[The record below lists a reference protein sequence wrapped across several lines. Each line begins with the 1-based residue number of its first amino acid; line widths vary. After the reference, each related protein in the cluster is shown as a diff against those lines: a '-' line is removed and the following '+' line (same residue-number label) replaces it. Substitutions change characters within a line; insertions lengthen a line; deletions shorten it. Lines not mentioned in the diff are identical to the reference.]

1 MIRPADLDCSHGNNL
16 EVCIPEATVKMLA
29 VLMLAL
35 VSAVAWAQGLSGTY
49 TLRAPNGTVLT
60 LNLQDNQGRLTGTIT
75 STTGTTLRLE
85 GRSSGTEAEGTITDA
100 QGKAYFY
107 LALEGNRLI
116 LTITEL
122 GADGQPDE
130 STAQDLEFT
139 RQSGPSA
146 PSTKP
151 ATITPP
157 SPSKTTPA
165 PVDPFVGRFVSADI
179 TLELLAGKN
188 GTYYGTVRIQG
199 QVYTVNASVNN
210 GRLNGSYRTG
220 TTTVMFVATPG
231 TNGLNLQLN
240 GRTFALVRQGSTSPL
255 VTRPAPNPP
264 PSPGSNPGATPQTGV
279 KELQV
284 GGQYPAGTRI
294 NSSQHGISF
303 IVPRDWKAALR
314 PDLPA
319 LLIVSDT
326 KPGAILALAGLGLTA
341 SDIAALLN
349 EASDM
354 GNGVTL
360 QPLGQAQIK
369 GSRVTQTYTAGQF
382 AGRAL
387 AVIGQNGASLTF
399 IAVGPQEQG
408 PYFAA
413 LLEGMAGSAQ
423 YSQAKATA
431 AIKQYT
437 QLISGKT
444 LYSFSYSGS
453 STANNSFGSSS
464 ERTWNVCSN
473 GTYSY
478 QGVAES
484 GGNFSVG
491 ATTPQDLGG
500 VASQSSSAHS
510 GRWRIVVFGMDL
522 KLVLQAQD
530 GEVRV
535 YTLGNNG
542 KYLTL
547 DGKEVTLNANQQC
560 R

>member
-1 MIRPADLDCSHGNNL
+1 MIRPADLNFSHGNNIG
-16 EVCIPEATVKMLA
+16 VRISEATMKMLA
-29 VLMLAL
+29 VLMVAL
-35 VSAVAWAQGLSGTY
+35 VSTVAWAQGLSGTY

-75 STTGTTLRLE
+75 STTGATLRLE

-107 LALEGNRLI
+107 LALEGSTLI

-165 PVDPFVGRFVSADI
+165 PADPFVGRFVSADI

-188 GTYYGTVRIQG
+188 GTYNGTVRIQG
-199 QVYTVNASVNN
+199 QVYTVNASVSN
-210 GRLNGSYRTG
+210 GRLNGSYRAG
-220 TTTVMFVATPG
+220 TTTVLFVATPG

-255 VTRPAPNPP
+255 STRPVPNPP
-264 PSPGSNPGATPQTGV
+264 PNPGSNPTVTPQTGV
-279 KELQV
+279 RELQV

-294 NSSQHGISF
+294 NSGQHGISF

-319 LLIVSDT
+319 LLIGSDT
-326 KPGAILALAGLGLTA
+326 KPGAILALAGLGLTT

-369 GSRVTQTYTAGQF
+369 GSRVTQTYDAGQLT
-382 AGRAL
+382 GRAL

-408 PYFAA
+408 PYFAG
-413 LLEGMAGSAQ
+413 LLEAMAGSVQ

-431 AIKQYT
+431 AIKQYM

-453 STANNSFGSSS
+453 STTNNSFGSSS

-478 QGVAES
+478 RGVAES

>member
-1 MIRPADLDCSHGNNL
+1 MN
-16 EVCIPEATVKMLA
+16 ATV
-29 VLMLAL
+29 
-35 VSAVAWAQGLSGTY
+35 S
-49 TLRAPNGTVLT
+49 
-60 LNLQDNQGRLTGTIT
+60 
-75 STTGTTLRLE
+75 
-85 GRSSGTEAEGTITDA
+85 
-100 QGKAYFY
+100 
-107 LALEGNRLI
+107 
-116 LTITEL
+116 
-122 GADGQPDE
+122 
-130 STAQDLEFT
+130 
-139 RQSGPSA
+139 
-146 PSTKP
+146 
-151 ATITPP
+151 
-157 SPSKTTPA
+157 
-165 PVDPFVGRFVSADI
+165 
-179 TLELLAGKN
+179 
-188 GTYYGTVRIQG
+188 
-199 QVYTVNASVNN
+199 N
-210 GRLNGSYRTG
+210 GRLNGSYRAG
-220 TTTVMFVATPG
+220 TTTVLFVATPG

-240 GRTFALVRQGSTSPL
+240 GRALALSRQGSTSPL
-255 VTRPAPNPP
+255 ATKPAPNPP
-264 PSPGSNPGATPQTGV
+264 PNPTNPGATPQTGV
-279 KELQV
+279 RELQV

-319 LLIVSDT
+319 LLIASDT
-326 KPGAILALAGLGLTA
+326 EPGAILALAGLGLTA
-341 SDIAALLN
+341 TDIAALLN

-369 GSRVTQTYTAGQF
+369 GSRVTQTYSAGQF

-399 IAVGPQEQG
+399 IAFGPQEQST
-408 PYFAA
+408 YFAG
-413 LLEGMAGSAQ
+413 LLEGMASSAQ
-423 YSQAKATA
+423 YSQAKAA
-431 AIKQYT
+431 ATIKQYT

-453 STANNSFGSSS
+453 STTNNSFGSSS

-484 GGNFSVG
+484 GGNFSIG

-500 VASQSSSAHS
+500 VASQSSSAHA

-530 GEVRV
+530 GQVRV
-535 YTLGNNG
+535 YTVGNNG